1 MLPDDLG
8 TSNADVVCIDL
19 APTIMLLLSVKKMNY
34 LNCINI
40 QAKSMAEKKFCCI
53 KFNYHLTSSC
63 CKKAKYVKTK

>member
-34 LNCINI
+34 LNFINI
-40 QAKSMAEKKFCCI
+40 QAKSMAEKILCCI
-53 KFNYHLTSSC
+53 QFNYHLTNSC